1 MIGFESQAV
10 ISKQLSL
17 CLDVVLIVMAGFDS
31 QVRFYVRLVLMREKP
46 SVIKPKL
53 NEVTGMENYTHRNHT
68 KLELVMSKTG
78 EIALDVV
85 KVLKR

>member
-1 MIGFESQAV
+1 
-10 ISKQLSL
+10 
-17 CLDVVLIVMAGFDS
+17 MAGFDN
-31 QVRFYVRLVLMREKP
+31 QVKSYVRLVSMKGKP
-46 SVIKPKL
+46 SVTKPKL
-53 NEVTGMENYTHRNHT
+53 NEVTGMENYTHRIPTPLETYENTLVANYNDHT